1 MNLSA
6 LMQLEK
12 EWSAFKA
19 RHPKFPLFMKA
30 VYGKALSEG
39 TVIEIKVTAP
49 DGEVLNSNLKLKE
62 EDLELIRRLTDSGR

>member
-12 EWSAFKA
+12 EWSAFKT

-30 VYGKALSEG
+30 VYNKPLSEG
-39 TVIEIKVTAP
+39 TVIDLKVTAP
-49 DGEVLNSNLKLKE
+49 DGTVLNSNLKLNK
-62 EDLELIRRLTDSGR
+62 EDLELIRRLMDSGR